1 MSQHKQSLLAAVA
14 STVCAAIWL
23 ANCGLDIAQSLHG
36 SLPRDGLLTLVWTIS
51 AVCWW
56 VRWRRERK
64 WAQQA

>member
-1 MSQHKQSLLAAVA
+1 MSQHKQRLLAAVA
-14 STVCAAIWL
+14 STAAAVIWL

-36 SLPRDGLLTLVWTIS
+36 SLPRDALLTLVWTIS

-64 WAQQA
+64 WAQQV

>member
-14 STVCAAIWL
+14 STAAAVIWL
-23 ANCGLDIAQSLHG
+23 ANCVLDTAQGLHRSL
-36 SLPRDGLLTLVWTIS
+36 LRDALLTLVWAIS

-64 WAQQA
+64 WAQQV